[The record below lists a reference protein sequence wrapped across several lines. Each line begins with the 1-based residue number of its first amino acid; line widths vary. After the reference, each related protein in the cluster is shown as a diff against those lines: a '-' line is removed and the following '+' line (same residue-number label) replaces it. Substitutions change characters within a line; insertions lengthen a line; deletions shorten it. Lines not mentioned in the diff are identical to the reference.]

1 MEKVSVADQE
11 KIESKPPVHF
21 EVALTADIS
30 SMSPIVT
37 WVMHLVRDT
46 KYASGKEFEIEM
58 ALREALANAIVHGCK
73 SDPEKKIECTVT
85 ASDKDGILIVVSDP
99 GDGFDP
105 QTLPCPTNE
114 QNVFSDRGRGIYL
127 IDKLMDE
134 VRFERNGA
142 EIHMRKY

>member
-1 MEKVSVADQE
+1 MEKVSVEDQE

-30 SMSPIVT
+30 SISPIVT
-37 WVMHLVRDT
+37 WVMHLVKDT

-73 SDPEKKIECTVT
+73 SDPEKIECTVT